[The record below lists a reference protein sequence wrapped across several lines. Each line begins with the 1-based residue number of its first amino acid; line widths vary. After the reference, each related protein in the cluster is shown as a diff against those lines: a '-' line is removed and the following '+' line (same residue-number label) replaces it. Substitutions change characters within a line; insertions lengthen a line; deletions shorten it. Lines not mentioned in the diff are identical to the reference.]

1 MMMVRNVSA
10 NDDEFD
16 QDENVELDH
25 GGDDLYHSD
34 DELDHD
40 GVDLDHGGDELD
52 HDDDDN
58 DFPCRHVDSLIR
70 QSRAHSMVNL

>member
-40 GVDLDHGGDELD
+40 GVDLDH
-52 HDDDDN
+52 DDDDN

-70 QSRAHSMVNL
+70 QSRAHSMVPLLKPLKPT